1 MDLNPEDPRWE
12 LIRAYADGSADEPT
26 LRALE
31 EALRADPTLRARFR
45 DYLNVDGSLA
55 LHALGASA
63 RQSAQAEGRPS
74 RMRLVAGITALLA
87 IAVTSWLALRHDAPC
102 AEMIEARSARW
113 ENSTLPTAPGSRL
126 SVGILRL
133 TDGLAQLRFA
143 SGANVTLEGPA
154 ELELLG
160 PNLCRLHRGSLVAHV
175 PAEARGFTVLTK
187 AATLIDH
194 GTDFGL
200 SADGAGHAKVHVM
213 QGEVELRHAN
223 GQPPVRLITQ
233 ETASITPQELLPAT
247 RLEAEPTLRP
257 SDPEGIP
264 SAFMA
269 STRDGRGAA
278 ATVTES
284 ATTSH
289 RSSELLLLK
298 HCAEP
303 GYGRKI
309 VLRFDLSQAGA
320 ATALRSGEL
329 RLQMAPSGFGFA
341 SRGGD
346 ARLVAYAVT
355 ADQADDWSAASLS
368 WGQHPAFH
376 ADAGQVNATQ
386 AIRLGETTIPRGL
399 QQGTVTIPLSGLEAV
414 LARDRNRL
422 LTLVIVRE
430 SRIEQPGGLVL
441 GFAGNQHPTLSAPVL
456 TLR

>member
-1 MDLNPEDPRWE
+1 MDLNPEDPRWQ
-12 LIRAYADGSADEPT
+12 LIRAYADGTADEAT

-31 EALRADPTLRARFR
+31 QALRADPALRARFR

-55 LHALGASA
+55 LHALGAA
-63 RQSAQAEGRPS
+63 GRQAVQTERRPS
-74 RMRLVAGITALLA
+74 KIRLAAGVTALLA
-87 IAVTSWLALRHDAPC
+87 IIVTTWFALRHDATY

-113 ENSTLPTAPGSRL
+113 ENCTLPTAPGSRL
-126 SVGILRL
+126 SGGVLRL

-143 SGANVTLEGPA
+143 SGADVTLEGPA

-200 SADGAGHAKVHVM
+200 SADVAGHAKVHVM
-213 QGEVELRHAN
+213 QGEVELRHVN
-223 GQPPVRLITQ
+223 GHPPVRLITQ
-233 ETASITPQELLPAT
+233 ETASITPQGLLPAT
-247 RLEAEPTLRP
+247 RLEDEPTLRP
-257 SDPEGIP
+257 SDPEGMP

-284 ATTSH
+284 TTTSH

-309 VLRFDLSQAGA
+309 LLRFDLSQVGA
-320 ATALRSGEL
+320 VTTLRSGEL

-355 ADQADDWSAASLS
+355 ADQADDWSAANLS
-368 WGQHPAFH
+368 WEQQPAFH
-376 ADAGQVNATQ
+376 ADAGLVDATQ
-386 AIRLGETTIPRGL
+386 ALRLGETTIPRGV
-399 QQGTVTIPLSGLEAV
+399 QQGAVTIPLSGLEAV
-414 LARDRNRL
+414 LAQDRNRL

-441 GFAGNQHPTLSAPVL
+441 GFAGNRHPTLSAPIL